1 MSKEHMAPI
10 LLNKEGVKI
19 FIHSRDHLP
28 PHIHVQYADDEAIVS
43 IRTGEILKGHL
54 PSRKLLVV
62 QTWLNEGDVKWRV
75 EEIFYE
81 LNAHIKLSK

>member
-1 MSKEHMAPI
+1 MAP
-10 LLNKEGVKI
+10 LLLLKQGVRI
-19 FIHSRDHLP
+19 FIFLRNHLP

-43 IRTGEILKGHL
+43 IRTGEIIKGYL

-75 EEIFYE
+75 EEIFFE
-81 LNAHIKLSK
+81 LNPHLKLGK